1 MEGQVWVVKG
11 SVVKGSVVSPCGF
24 VSMGGGG
31 RKRGVEGR
39 GERECA
45 REKERKG
52 VRVRR
57 GI

>member
-1 MEGQVWVVKG
+1 MEGQVW
-11 SVVKGSVVSPCGF
+11 VVKGSVVSPCGF